1 MTERSTELENELEQ
15 KKKMVI
21 ENNKVLRAITI
32 FLELII
38 CELINEYRLIVQIY
52 YERFFYIL

>member
-1 MTERSTELENELEQ
+1 MSRKYTLQ
-15 KKKMVI
+15 QKMVI

-52 YERFFYIL
+52 YERFFLYK

>member
-1 MTERSTELENELEQ
+1 
-15 KKKMVI
+15 MVI

-52 YERFFYIL
+52 YERFLYINSYNKKRIY